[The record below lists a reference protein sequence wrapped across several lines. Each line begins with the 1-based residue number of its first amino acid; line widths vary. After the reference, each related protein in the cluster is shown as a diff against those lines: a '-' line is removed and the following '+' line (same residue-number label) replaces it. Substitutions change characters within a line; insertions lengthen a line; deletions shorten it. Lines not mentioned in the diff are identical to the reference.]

1 MDRGEPGRAAFAARG
16 IRSVRWLVALLL
28 GLATVAVPAG
38 TAQAHAF
45 LAGSSPADG
54 QVLAEPPTQLRLQ
67 FSESVVLST
76 VLIDVV
82 DPDGHHLAPTAVRLE
97 GGDAGDLERPVEVV
111 ADLPALGRGAY
122 RVSWETLSSDDLH
135 PTSGVLVFGVG
146 TAVTAGGLQEPS
158 PRPVEAALRWLLL
171 LGLSGALGGALATN
185 LFRRAG
191 DSGRSVAWARRLAGG
206 GAIGAAGVAVLL
218 LGDQL
223 LGTGVDPF
231 QLLRGSY
238 GLRWG
243 IREVGLLLIGGWALS
258 LPRVPRV
265 GRALLA
271 GGAVLACVGTALLG
285 HSGAGEHLDVTRVV
299 ASAVHLGAAATWSG
313 CLLIVTLVLVL
324 RRWGDGRARLGGRR
338 PQLARDVLR
347 LFGVPAAICM
357 GIIVVTG
364 VYLSSDVVGSVD
376 AALLTTYGRALL
388 LKVALVAVVGALAL
402 ANTVRLRRGSA
413 RPTPRRTVV
422 GEAVA
427 AVAVLALAA
436 VLTSGQPAMEP
447 QLVRT
452 VASATD
458 GPLDQRVA
466 DLQEILDIRPNRPG
480 PNVVIVDVFD
490 TRRPA
495 PSPVRAVDVALVTAD
510 GVAGTP
516 IAAESLGDGRWS
528 ANATL
533 DAPGVVGVQVTA
545 VRDGQPD
552 TVASY
557 PWTIG
562 GLPDQARPPVV
573 STTPIRAQLRVASLA
588 LAILVVLAWG
598 IALVVTGR
606 RKARASAAW
615 EGIVATADDDRSRT
629 LASIGARH

>member
-1 MDRGEPGRAAFAARG
+1 MDGGDLRRVASSPRRVRSARWFAA
-16 IRSVRWLVALLL
+16 LLI
-28 GLATVAVPAG
+28 GLATVPVSAT

-54 QVLAEPPTQLRLQ
+54 QVLVEPPTQLRLQ

-76 VLIDVV
+76 ILIDVV
-82 DPDGHHLAPTAVRLE
+82 DSAGRHLAPTGLRLE
-97 GGDAGDLERPVEVV
+97 GGDAGDLEQPVEVV
-111 ADLPALGRGAY
+111 ADLPALERGAY

-171 LGLSGALGGALATN
+171 LGLSGALGGALAAN

-191 DSGRSVAWARRLAGG
+191 DSGRSVAQARRLAAA
-206 GAIGAAGVAVLL
+206 GAVGAAGVAVLL

-243 IREVGLLLIGGWALS
+243 IREAGLLLIGGWALS
-258 LPRVPRV
+258 RPRAPRA
-265 GRALLA
+265 GPALLV
-271 GGAVLACVGTALLG
+271 GGAALASVGTALLG
-285 HSGAGEHLDVTRVV
+285 HSGTGERLDVTRVV

-313 CLLIVTLVLVL
+313 CLLIVTLVLVQ
-324 RRWGDGRARLGGRR
+324 RRRSGDRARLGAGRR
-338 PQLARDVLR
+338 QLARDALL
-347 LFGVPAAICM
+347 LFGVPAAACM
-357 GIIVVTG
+357 GIIAVSG

-376 AALLTTYGRALL
+376 AALLTTYGRSLL
-388 LKVALVAVVGALAL
+388 LKVALVAVIGALAL
-402 ANTVRLRRGSA
+402 VNTVRLRRGGA
-413 RPTPRRTVV
+413 RSTPRRTVA

-466 DLQEILDIRPNRPG
+466 DLQEIVDIRPNRPG

-495 PSPVRAVDVALVTAD
+495 PSPVRAVNVALVTAD
-510 GVAGTP
+510 GVVAAP
-516 IAAESLGDGRWS
+516 MAAESLGDGRWS
-528 ANATL
+528 LNATL
-533 DAPGVVGVQVTA
+533 DAPGVVGLQVTA

-552 TVASY
+552 TIASY

-562 GLPDQARPPVV
+562 GLADQARPAVV
-573 STTPIRAQLRVASLA
+573 STTPIRAQLRAASLV
-588 LAILVVLAWG
+588 LAILVLLACG
-598 IALVVTGR
+598 TALVVAGR
-606 RKARASAAW
+606 RKARASAVW